1 MGGGT
6 HSFMDESFSR
16 NSYSLVEESGELS
29 CAITS
34 FLRIHHIWPSW
45 VIGIGSKYLN
55 GNNIR
60 VLRFWNTDITND
72 IDNVIEKIIESTK

>member
-1 MGGGT
+1 
-6 HSFMDESFSR
+6 MDESFSR

-45 VIGIGSKYLN
+45 VIGIGSK
-55 GNNIR
+55 
-60 VLRFWNTDITND
+60 
-72 IDNVIEKIIESTK
+72 IENQQKHRSAIENYS